1 MPVRHVTVFGG
12 TGFLGRR
19 IVERLL
25 DAGCHVRIAARHPR
39 RWTGAEGR
47 AAQIEAF
54 PADLRDDGAVAAAAA
69 GTDAVVNAVSLYWEH
84 GGATFRAI
92 HVDGA
97 RRVAEAARANDVHCL
112 LHLSGIGADSGS
124 DSPYV
129 RSRGEGE
136 EAVRAAFGRAVIFR
150 PSVMFGADDA
160 LLNGL
165 LPLIRRAPLLP
176 LFGRGRCRLQPVF
189 VGDVAAAAVQ
199 AIVTPDLRGQVF
211 EVGGP
216 EVFTY
221 RELIEML
228 AAKVGRRRL
237 LLPLPYG
244 VWSVLAALSAA
255 LPVPPLTEGQ
265 VTLMK
270 RDNLAAPDLPGLAAL
285 GVLPTS
291 IETVLKRDF
300 GL

>member
-25 DAGCHVRIAARHPR
+25 DAGCRVRIAARRPQ
-39 RWTGAEGR
+39 RWADTGGRSARVEGF
-47 AAQIEAF
+47 AAN
-54 PADLRDDGAVAAAAA
+54 LRDAGAVAAAMA

-84 GGATFRAI
+84 GGATFRSI

-97 RRVAEAARANDVHCL
+97 RRLAEAARANDVRCL
-112 LHLSGIGADSGS
+112 IHLSGIGADSGS
-124 DSPYV
+124 ASPYV
-129 RSRGEGE
+129 RSRGEGD

-160 LLNGL
+160 FLNGL

-176 LFGRGRCRLQPVF
+176 LFGRGRCRLQPVY
-189 VGDVAAAAVQ
+189 VGDVATAA
-199 AIVTPDLRGQVF
+199 LRVISAPNLPARLF
-211 EVGGP
+211 ELGGP
-216 EVFTY
+216 ETFTY
-221 RELIEML
+221 RELVELL
-228 AAKVGRRRL
+228 AARTGRRLL
-237 LLPLPYG
+237 LLPLPYA
-244 VWSVLAALSAA
+244 VWSALAALSAA

-265 VTLMK
+265 VALMK

-285 GVLPTS
+285 GIVPTG
-291 IETVLKRDF
+291 IGTVLQRDF